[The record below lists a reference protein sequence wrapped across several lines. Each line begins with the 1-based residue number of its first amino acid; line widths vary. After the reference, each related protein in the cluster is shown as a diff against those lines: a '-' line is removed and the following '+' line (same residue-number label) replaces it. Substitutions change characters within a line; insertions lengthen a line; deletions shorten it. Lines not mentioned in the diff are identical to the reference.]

1 MNFAQLSSSAD
12 GRISHR
18 ITPAGLDFYYASNAL
33 TIVCQRSRRTP
44 RCIMRMARTV
54 QRSLEKAQCEYD
66 IVSHPHSASS
76 LETARVAGIPAERV
90 AKSVILDDH
99 HGHYLMAVLPA
110 SRHLDLSKVRSSG
123 EWQVSRESNLAHLFD
138 DCERG
143 AVPALGESY
152 GLEVVIDPLLTRQ
165 KDIYLEAGNHV
176 NLLRMDMPE
185 FLKMVPHAEVREL
198 SH

>member
-1 MNFAQLSSSAD
+1 MNFAQLPSASD
-12 GRISHR
+12 GRISR
-18 ITPAGLDFYYASNAL
+18 RNALTGLDFYYASKAL
-33 TIVCQRSRRTP
+33 IIVCQRSWRTP

-123 EWQVSRESNLAHLFD
+123 EWQVSRESNLAHLFE

-143 AVPALGESY
+143 AVPALGEAY

-176 NLLRMDMPE
+176 NLVRMDMPE

>member
-1 MNFAQLSSSAD
+1 MNFAQLSTTSD
-12 GRISHR
+12 GRISR
-18 ITPAGLDFYYASNAL
+18 QNPSAGLDFHYASKAL
-33 TIVCQRSRRTP
+33 TIVRQRSWRAP

-54 QRSLEKAQCEYD
+54 QRSLEKAQCNYD
-66 IVSHPHSASS
+66 VVSHPHSASS

-176 NLLRMDMPE
+176 NLVRMDMPE

>member
-1 MNFAQLSSSAD
+1 VHHAYGKNRA
-12 GRISHR
+12 
-18 ITPAGLDFYYASNAL
+18 TKP
-33 TIVCQRSRRTP
+33 
-44 RCIMRMARTV
+44 
-54 QRSLEKAQCEYD
+54 EKAQCEYD
-66 IVSHPHSASS
+66 IVTHRHSASS

-110 SRHLDLSKVRSSG
+110 SRHLDLSKAQQRRMA
-123 EWQVSRESNLAHLFD
+123 VSRESTLPHLFD

-143 AVPALGESY
+143 AVPALGEAY
-152 GLEVVIDPLLTRQ
+152 GLDVVIDPLLTRQ
-165 KDIYLEAGNHV
+165 KGHLPGSRQPHQPAAHEHAQ
-176 NLLRMDMPE
+176 